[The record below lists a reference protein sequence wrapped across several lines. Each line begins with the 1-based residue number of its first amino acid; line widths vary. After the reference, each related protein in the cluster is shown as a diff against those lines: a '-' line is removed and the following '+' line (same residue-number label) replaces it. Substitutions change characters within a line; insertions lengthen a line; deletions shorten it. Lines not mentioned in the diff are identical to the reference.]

1 MLGIFEDIIPTQL
14 WIRKELNNMDI
25 LIGLV
30 LFLIAMKLLIELG
43 AFFLGYK
50 IIKDLTKKD
59 D

>member
-1 MLGIFEDIIPTQL
+1 
-14 WIRKELNNMDI
+14 MDI

-50 IIKDLTKKD
+50 IIKDITKKD